1 MSPSNNNNHII
12 TNNNGSASK
21 KLIKDQLTL
30 AEVKLPDGDVKKEVR
45 ALVFLWVGKSRSP
58 TPLTFFF
65 LGLCVWGSGGG
76 VRGGEMGTDGAWD
89 AGEGGRE

>member
-45 ALVFLWVGKSRSP
+45 ALVFLWVGKSRIAIQHH
-58 TPLTFFF
+58 LLFFSSA
-65 LGLCVWGSGGG
+65 CVF
-76 VRGGEMGTDGAWD
+76 GA
-89 AGEGGRE
+89 REAV